1 MSLAETRF
9 EYDDVACSKILAK
22 MIRAH
27 TGKLRERD
35 DSLAAVARAEEQ
47 LQA

>member
-9 EYDDVACSKILAK
+9 EYDDVARSKILAK

-35 DSLAAVARAEEQ
+35 DTLAAVARAEEQ
-47 LQA
+47 LLA